1 MILEPGDGYLLILA
15 GLDQVYGAVGDIV
28 TPEDPLGV
36 MSGGVMGGGVM
47 AGAEFVTTTSN
58 LAPSGNA
65 SGASQTETL
74 YLELRQG
81 TQPVDPRDWFAVTG
95 E

>member
-28 TPEDPLGV
+28 TSGDPLGV
-36 MSGGVMGGGVM
+36 MG
-47 AGAEFVTTTSN
+47 GAEDVTTAGN

-74 YLELRQG
+74 YLELRRG